1 MPRHIRTF
9 AALSFVCAAPLAL
22 MACGDKEAANENLG
36 NGELLPR
43 SVTDDMLPYDTV
55 RSQGPLVA
63 PTSVSEAGERAVNA
77 PAAASTEAALKNPE
91 AAIEAPAADE
101 EQMETSG
108 EAE

>member
-1 MPRHIRTF
+1 MLRHMRTL
-9 AALSFVCAAPLAL
+9 ATLSFACAAPLAL
-22 MACGDKEAANENLG
+22 VACGDKEAGNEDLG

-63 PTSVSEAGERAVNA
+63 PTSASTVGERAVNA
-77 PAAASTEAALKNPE
+77 TTAESTEAAPENPE
-91 AAIEAPAADE
+91 AATEATAADE
-101 EQMETSG
+101 EQTENSG